1 MKRSDAFTR
10 RRILVTGAVA
20 LVLVAGALRPATASN
35 ALDWTALGREAVGVL
50 SRYIQI
56 DTTNP
61 PGHELAAA
69 RFLESILI
77 REGIEARVVE
87 TTPGRGNV
95 YARLRGDGS
104 RRAVLLLNHL
114 DVVPADRRYWSV
126 DPFGGV
132 VKDGY
137 VWGRGALDMKGT
149 GVAQLMAMVTLKR
162 QGVPLKSDVIFL
174 GTADEE
180 AGGRRGARA
189 ILRDHFDLVKD
200 AGVVLNEGGNISP
213 RGSIRMFSVGI
224 SEKTPVR
231 LTLTATGT
239 PGHGSVPRGNSA
251 PNRLVAALE
260 RVLAYRAPVKV
271 LPEVQSYYAALA
283 GSMSSPWGAK
293 LRDLAGSFRDDPGFA
308 ADFAARDPVGYARV
322 RNTISLTMLEG
333 SNKVNVIP
341 AQATAQLDVRLLP
354 GEDVNAFVQEIQR
367 VVADPAV
374 RVESTRP
381 LEGGSSPIDHPL
393 FDVLRAVAR
402 ETSPDAIVT
411 PSLLTGASDCKY
423 FRLRSIPCYGFVPF
437 TLTLADFDGFH
448 GNNERLSVDN
458 VVNGS
463 RTLYDIVRRLA
474 AD

>member
-1 MKRSDAFTR
+1 MTRRHAFTC
-10 RRILVTGAVA
+10 RRILVTSAAA
-20 LVLVAGALRPATASN
+20 LLLGAGALRPVAASDT
-35 ALDWTALGREAVGVL
+35 LDWTALGREAVGLL
-50 SRYIQI
+50 SQYIQV

-69 RFLESILI
+69 RFLEGILT
-77 REGIEARVVE
+77 REGIEARVIE
-87 TTPGRGNV
+87 TAPGRGNV

-126 DPFGGV
+126 DPFAGV

-149 GVAQLMAMVTLKR
+149 GIVQLMAMVTLKR
-162 QGVPLKSDVIFL
+162 QGVPLRSDVIFL

-180 AGGRRGARA
+180 AGGRMGARA
-189 ILRDHFDLVKD
+189 ILAEHFDLVKG

-213 RGSIRMFSVGI
+213 RGKIRVFSVGI

-251 PNRLVAALE
+251 PNRLVAALQ
-260 RVLAYRAPVKV
+260 RVLSHKSAVKV

-283 GSMSSPWGAK
+283 GPMSSPWGDK
-293 LRDLAGSFRDDPGFA
+293 LRDLAASFRDDPGFA
-308 ADFAARDPVGYARV
+308 AEFAARDPVGYARV

-333 SNKVNVIP
+333 SNKINVIP
-341 AQATAQLDVRLLP
+341 AQATAELDVRLLP

-374 RVESTRP
+374 KVESTRP
-381 LEGGSSPIDHPL
+381 LEGGSSPAVHPL
-393 FDVLRAVAR
+393 FDVLRSVAR

-423 FRLRSIPCYGFVPF
+423 FRLRSIPCYGFAPF

-463 RTLYDIVRRLA
+463 RMLYEIIRRLA